1 MKKFFLAF
9 MDHFESYLCQFLL
22 VFFVVVVFIQI
33 ILRFLDAS
41 LPWTEEIARFAFLW
55 FISEHVMP
63 RVCARLTALP
73 SNL

>member
-1 MKKFFLAF
+1 

-55 FISEHVMP
+55 FILFGACMP

>member
-41 LPWTEEIARFAFLW
+41 LPWTEEIARFAFLEVEQSSKIDIH
-55 FISEHVMP
+55 FSSMQH
-63 RVCARLTALP
+63 L
-73 SNL
+73 